1 MDFWPPSDRRH
12 QSKKLNPYFAQNSES
27 WRRVRTA
34 NFRPNRAREHGFL
47 SPSTQKML
55 KGFFNFRYSHDSYR
69 GQLVTLIRLKQK
81 LGLKIE
87 VIAQVDQF
95 SKIGV
100 LKKVKIFSI
109 RDHHFN
115 RLFLNV
121 ILVVSDR
128 SEIEYFSRS
137 EIGQKIQGKSS
148 TVDTFFLQI
157 QIQPIPWL
165 IPGST
170 RHGISS
176 PAKIR
181 PLRPFVSSG
190 WPYKN
195 WIFGLKN
202 HVLGPKISS
211 KIAKI

>member
-1 MDFWPPSDRRH
+1 M
-12 QSKKLNPYFAQNSES
+12 
-27 WRRVRTA
+27 
-34 NFRPNRAREHGFL
+34 

-87 VIAQVDQF
+87 VLAQVDQF

-137 EIGQKIQGKSS
+137 EIGQKIQGKSWW
-148 TVDTFFLQI
+148 V
-157 QIQPIPWL
+157 
-165 IPGST
+165 
-170 RHGISS
+170 
-176 PAKIR
+176 
-181 PLRPFVSSG
+181 
-190 WPYKN
+190 KN
-195 WIFGLKN
+195 C
-202 HVLGPKISS
+202 
-211 KIAKI
+211 